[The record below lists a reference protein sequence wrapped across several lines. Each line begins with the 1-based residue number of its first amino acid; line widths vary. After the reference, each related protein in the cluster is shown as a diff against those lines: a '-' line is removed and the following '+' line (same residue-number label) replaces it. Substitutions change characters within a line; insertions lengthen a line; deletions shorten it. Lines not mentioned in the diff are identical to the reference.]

1 MTTLWNF
8 VRKYEFWFFLL
19 LFIGLEFG
27 RNHTGQWWI
36 GFLATLVL
44 VTAIM
49 RLSSHPMWKKDEEK
63 GG

>member
-1 MTTLWNF
+1 MKTLWDF
-8 VRKYEFWFFLL
+8 IIKHEFWFLLL

-27 RNHTGQWWI
+27 RNQTGDWWI

-49 RLSSHPMWKKDEEK
+49 RRYGRNKDMSDE
-63 GG
+63 